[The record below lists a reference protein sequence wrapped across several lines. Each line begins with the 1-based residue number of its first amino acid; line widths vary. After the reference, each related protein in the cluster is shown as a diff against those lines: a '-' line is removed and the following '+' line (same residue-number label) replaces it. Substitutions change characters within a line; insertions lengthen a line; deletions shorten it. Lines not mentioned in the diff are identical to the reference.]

1 MSIDQDRWSIN
12 PLIDRWLSLL
22 ETGYSTFRRPMSTTV
37 LGESFSP
44 SARKASLTD
53 AVGYPPR
60 PVVTEGTSSGRTSCS
75 IVMTLELRLLLSS
88 SIVTLVWM
96 YHPSFIYFSLCDLL
110 FGKSEVVRRSQV
122 MQSQS
127 GQMRPSL
134 RIPPCRSTKRSCLL
148 S

>member
-60 PVVTEGTSSGRTSCS
+60 PVVTQLLGRHQLWEDVLLNFHDPGTQAV
-75 IVMTLELRLLLSS
+75 IVVQYRHSRLDVSPIFHLLQP
-88 SIVTLVWM
+88 L
-96 YHPSFIYFSLCDLL
+96 
-110 FGKSEVVRRSQV
+110 
-122 MQSQS
+122 
-127 GQMRPSL
+127 
-134 RIPPCRSTKRSCLL
+134 
-148 S
+148 